1 MLQTRRDVMQRSAA
15 VAALLVGVGLL
26 PTQSLAQAGWNK
38 AAFEA
43 KTLDEVMKAL
53 GAAKPVESKDIS
65 LVAPD
70 IAENGAVVP
79 LGASTALPGVKR
91 LALLVEKN
99 PNALSALFEL
109 SEFVDASA
117 PTRVNVKMGQTS
129 NVYAVAMMADGR
141 VLFAQKE
148 VKVTLGGCGG

>member
-1 MLQTRRDVMQRSAA
+1 MPHTRRDVLQRSAA
-15 VAALLVGVGLL
+15 LAALLAGVGLL
-26 PTQSLAQAGWNK
+26 PTQALAQAGWNK
-38 AAFEA
+38 LAFEV

-53 GAAKPVESKDIS
+53 GAARPVESKDIS

-79 LGASTALPGVKR
+79 LGASTALPGVKW

-99 PNALSALFEL
+99 PNALSALFEF

-117 PTRVNVKMGQTS
+117 LTRINVKMGQTS
-129 NVYAVAMMADGR
+129 TVYAVAMMADGR
-141 VLFAQKE
+141 VLFTQKE
-148 VKVTLGGCGG
+148 VKVTVGGCGG